1 MFRNWITKGSLL
13 AVLTLLPS
21 LAWAAGGGGASEIVV
36 VADTRMLTGV
46 NFYFSELYNDNILI
60 FALWAVILTT
70 ACGAVLGVLMDFF
83 MKYSGID
90 LTKRE
95 IVEH

>member
-1 MFRNWITKGSLL
+1 MFRNWFTRGGLL

-36 VADTRMLTGV
+36 VADTRSLTGV
-46 NFYFSELYNDNILI
+46 NFYFSELYNDNIVM
-60 FALWAVILTT
+60 FAVWAVILTT
-70 ACGAVLGVLMDFF
+70 ACGAVLGVLMDFI
-83 MKYSGID
+83 MKHTGID

>member
-1 MFRNWITKGSLL
+1 MFSNWITRGGLV

-36 VADTRMLTGV
+36 VADTRQLTGA
-46 NFYFSELYNDNILI
+46 NFYFSELYNDNMWM
-60 FALWAVILTT
+60 FAAWAVILTT
-70 ACGAVLGVLMDFF
+70 ACGAVLGVVMDFI
-83 MKYSGID
+83 MKRTGID
-90 LTKRE
+90 LTKRS